1 MRITPCLHE
10 VLDFIVSGDLS
21 GGDRELFRPIV
32 DNLLWHDP
40 FMVLA
45 DYQDY
50 IECQEKVSALWRDP
64 EAWTRKSILNVAR
77 MGKFSS
83 DRSIRDYCREV
94 WNIKPGLDN
103 KD

>member
-1 MRITPCLHE
+1 MNATIFCMKCLISLHQA
-10 VLDFIVSGDLS
+10 DLA

-50 IECQEKVSALWRDP
+50 IDCQDKVSALWRDQAGMDKKVDP
-64 EAWTRKSILNVAR
+64 EC
-77 MGKFSS
+77 GQ
-83 DRSIRDYCREV
+83 D
-94 WNIKPGLDN
+94 G
-103 KD
+103 